1 MKRSSKSETN
11 SDDISSCYSSKIKKL
26 EENERPW
33 QNISFQERLCGSDG
47 ILKPIKSLHTHR
59 TLKPYIRQDFE
70 TEPSKLKLIREINQR
85 TSKEPIPK
93 FPINYTYIQA
103 KHVGQINRL
112 ATAFF
117 WPGIDGTFRVS
128 RYGPYFNTLN
138 LCLTLLFLH
147 QLCNPQYDKRLF
159 IDLPVQYMK
168 TTSSEHIVY
177 LHKLF

>member
-26 EENERPW
+26 EENERPC

-47 ILKPIKSLHTHR
+47 ILKPIKSSHTHR

-117 WPGIDGTFRVS
+117 WPGIDGTFRAS
-128 RYGPYFNTLN
+128 RYGPYFNN
-138 LCLTLLFLH
+138 LSTFWPIFD
-147 QLCNPQYDKRLF
+147 QLSNPC
-159 IDLPVQYMK
+159 
-168 TTSSEHIVY
+168 
-177 LHKLF
+177 

>member
-26 EENERPW
+26 EENEGHW
-33 QNISFQERLCGSDG
+33 KKISFQERLCGSDG
-47 ILKPIKSLHTHR
+47 ILKPIKSSHTHR

-117 WPGIDGTFRVS
+117 WPGIDGTFRAP
-128 RYGPYFNTLN
+128 RYGPYFDNVSTFLSIFFSMFTKQGLFRN
-138 LCLTLLFLH
+138 LACCPYLLT
-147 QLCNPQYDKRLF
+147 N
-159 IDLPVQYMK
+159 
-168 TTSSEHIVY
+168 
-177 LHKLF
+177 

>member
-33 QNISFQERLCGSDG
+33 QKISFQERLCGSDG
-47 ILKPIKSLHTHR
+47 ILKPIKSSHTHR

-117 WPGIDGTFRVS
+117 WPGIDGTFRAP
-128 RYGPYFNTLN
+128 RYGPYFNN
-138 LCLTLLFLH
+138 VKGGF
-147 QLCNPQYDKRLF
+147 F
-159 IDLPVQYMK
+159 
-168 TTSSEHIVY
+168 SESAMCFSHCQNKCSKS
-177 LHKLF
+177 LS

>member
-1 MKRSSKSETN
+1 MVLVA
-11 SDDISSCYSSKIKKL
+11 IGPKKAL
-26 EENERPW
+26 RLAIEYPSVYLTPLLTPFTFGPVNLR
-33 QNISFQERLCGSDG
+33 NDGSGCCKKERLCGSDG
-47 ILKPIKSLHTHR
+47 ILKPIKSSHTHR

-117 WPGIDGTFRVS
+117 WPGIDGTFRAL
-128 RYGPYFNTLN
+128 RYGPYFNNVST
-138 LCLTLLFLH
+138 FLAYF
-147 QLCNPQYDKRLF
+147 CPTKY
-159 IDLPVQYMK
+159 PY
-168 TTSSEHIVY
+168 
-177 LHKLF
+177 